1 MVIGVVEGLAGD
13 GVEERVGGLVG
24 VGEVGGPLRVG
35 GLMVVSKPGS
45 GTGQYHVG
53 RVVCT
58 CF

>member
-13 GVEERVGGLVG
+13 GVVGRVGGLVG
-24 VGEVGGPLRVG
+24 VDEVGGPLRVG
-35 GLMVVSKPGS
+35 GLMVVSKLGG

-53 RVVCT
+53 RVACT